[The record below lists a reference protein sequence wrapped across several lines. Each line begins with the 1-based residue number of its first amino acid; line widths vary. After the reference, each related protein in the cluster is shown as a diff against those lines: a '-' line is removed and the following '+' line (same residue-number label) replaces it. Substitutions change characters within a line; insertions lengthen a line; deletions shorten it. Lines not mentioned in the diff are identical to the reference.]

1 MPRGV
6 RKPINEQIALLD
18 QEIAD
23 RNEKKSAV
31 VAQIK
36 ELESKKQKLLDK
48 KQQDDLSKVADLLA
62 SQGISAEEAIA
73 KLSGNTE
80 SA

>member
-1 MPRGV
+1 MSRGV
-6 RKPINEQIALLD
+6 RKTIDEQIAILD
-18 QEIAD
+18 QEITG
-23 RNEKKSAV
+23 RNEKKAAI

-36 ELESKKQKLLDK
+36 ELESKKQRLLDK
-48 KQQDDLSKVADLLA
+48 KQQNDLSKVADLLA